1 MRHISS
7 LLSLLFREFPKRLFW
22 AKSLFIGLC
31 FVILSLWLINTHNFF
46 EILFSDYPLLSRFSI
61 LWTLFWGSLGTVSK
75 IDLILLSMSGFLF
88 GLNLTIVLR
97 KLNFLRKQGGLK
109 LTLGAGIVSIVATGC
124 ASCGLSVVSLIGLGS
139 VVGLLPF
146 RGTELYFLG
155 IIILVVSLF
164 YNLHAYSI
172 ACKFLP
178 KK

>member
-1 MRHISS
+1 
-7 LLSLLFREFPKRLFW
+7 
-22 AKSLFIGLC
+22 
-31 FVILSLWLINTHNFF
+31 
-46 EILFSDYPLLSRFSI
+46 
-61 LWTLFWGSLGTVSK
+61 LGTVSK